1 MPSSIE
7 SEATKYK
14 AYLKSTLKDGKL
26 TQAEANSIVA
36 DAKKDG
42 TEVKALYLAGFVE
55 ANGDK
60 FDPAVRNTL
69 ESFLT
74 GASLQKTTPVESDIA
89 PTTTTA
95 TGEPTLAKGDGKGI
109 TYTKASGSL
118 TVNGFGSDDGVQGG
132 LGDCY
137 FISSMMAVANTHP
150 EILQKAI
157 KDNGNGTYTV
167 TFWQRDNADSAP
179 RPVKVTVDDKIPE
192 AKGAPQYVGSRSGK
206 EIWPEILEKAYAQW
220 HGGYEDIQGGMGA
233 NALSA
238 LTGARPGFF
247 PVNEEMK
254 TDDVWSQL
262 KSACSS
268 GGCVVADSTG
278 FGHEKV
284 AGVVSDHTY
293 TVLGVEEKN
302 GQRMVKLRNPWG
314 EQEPGHDGT
323 DDGIFEL
330 PVEQFVKSYAMVEY
344 VKP

>member
-7 SEATKYK
+7 TEAIKYK
-14 AYLKSTLKDGKL
+14 AFLKAKLQDGKL
-26 TQAEANSIVA
+26 TQTEANAIVA
-36 DAKKDG
+36 DAKKGDF

-55 ANGDK
+55 ANADK
-60 FDPAVRNTL
+60 FEPAAKSTL

-74 GASLQKTTPVESDIA
+74 GSSLQQTAKVEDDIA
-89 PTTTTA
+89 PLSSS
-95 TGEPTLAKGDGKGI
+95 TGEPGLAKGDGKGVS
-109 TYTKASGSL
+109 YGKASGSL
-118 TVNGFGSDDGVQGG
+118 TVDGFGSDDAVQGG

-167 TFWQRDNADSAP
+167 TFWQRDSADAAP

-192 AKGAPQYVGSRSGK
+192 SKGSPQYVGSRSGK
-206 EIWPEILEKAYAQW
+206 ELWPEIMEKAYAQW

-238 LTGARPGFF
+238 LTGARPGYF
-247 PVNEEMK
+247 PVNEDMK

-262 KSACSS
+262 KSACSN

-284 AGVVSDHTY
+284 AGVVADHTY
-293 TVLGVEEKN
+293 TVLGVEEQN
-302 GQRMVKLRNPWG
+302 GQRLVKLRNPWG

-323 DDGIFEL
+323 DDGIFTL
-330 PVEQFVKSYAMVEY
+330 PIEQFVKSYAMVEY